1 MPATAA
7 FYSDSHPPM
16 AQLRRVTFCLLQLTT
31 ALVVACHPA
40 RQADDAAPS
49 PDRGPATVEVENRG
63 FSDMTVYILDGAR
76 RERLGLASGHS
87 TTSFTIPVRL
97 VRGGSTLKFICDPI
111 GDRALPV
118 TEEILVQPGD
128 VVSLIIMEH

>member
-1 MPATAA
+1 MAT
-7 FYSDSHPPM
+7 HCVLTEP
-16 AQLRRVTFCLLQLTT
+16 QRRTAHSRGVASSLLLFTL
-31 ALVVACHPA
+31 ALIAACHPA
-40 RQADDAAPS
+40 RQADDAAPP

-63 FSDMTVYILDGAR
+63 FPDMAVYVLDGAV

-87 TTSFTIPVRL
+87 TTSFTIPARL

-128 VVSLIIMEH
+128 VVSLVIMAH